1 MNGDYA
7 VLYSPRAKDDL
18 SEIYSYIASDL
29 ESPGNAKG
37 QTNRIREEI
46 RSLGFMPA
54 RYDIVDWEL
63 WRSMGMHKVPVDNF
77 VIFYTIDDERRTVT
91 VIRIFYGGRDI
102 SEIINSGKA

>member
-54 RYDIVDWEL
+54 RYDIVDWEP
-63 WRSMGMHKVPVDNF
+63 WICRPCWF
-77 VIFYTIDDERRTVT
+77 IDQN
-91 VIRIFYGGRDI
+91 G
-102 SEIINSGKA
+102 